1 MKIGKVNPMKK
12 MIMVCFAIIFLL
24 AVVTGCPNPTGE
36 SKSNSSA
43 TSNLD
48 NPNAA
53 NLTSSDDVSDA
64 PIEL

>member
-1 MKIGKVNPMKK
+1 